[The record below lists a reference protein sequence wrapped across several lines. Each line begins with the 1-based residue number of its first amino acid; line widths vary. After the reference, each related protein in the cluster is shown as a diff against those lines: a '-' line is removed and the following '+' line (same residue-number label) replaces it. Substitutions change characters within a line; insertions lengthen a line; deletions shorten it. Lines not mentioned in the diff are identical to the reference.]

1 MNIWFIIVMTFCIA
15 VHLTATCVVS
25 VFAIKRVQYLS
36 LAWVLGLITVSL
48 IVCILLFYNYTG
60 IVNIGI
66 LHPALLLP
74 MLASAFVETIYPLGL
89 VMPGYLQ
96 MNRMVKYAI
105 PAILLIFGY
114 FVGVM
119 IVGHAPVLYSLKDII
134 DNLFLVPDVLI
145 RLVALGLIIYYI
157 IGIIRLPHSLLRSGT
172 KIPGY
177 LIAYCSWIGIIYILF
192 VILSINFSWILLYI
206 ILISLTIT
214 NISFMLQSLE
224 TLAES
229 LPMPKIKKIEDIEY
243 STKEKHQEEKSDE
256 SLKSNVDYD
265 FNEANMK
272 RFLKAEKYMQS
283 TDEWMNVGFT
293 RDTIC
298 RNVGYNRHLL
308 LQSLRS
314 QGYNNVHEYIATYR
328 IHRLYE
334 IIGSGKFSTL
344 SSLCEAVGFSTLVTA
359 RSAYKKILNRDLD
372 EDWNNR

>member
-1 MNIWFIIVMTFCIA
+1 
-15 VHLTATCVVS
+15 
-25 VFAIKRVQYLS
+25 
-36 LAWVLGLITVSL
+36 
-48 IVCILLFYNYTG
+48 
-60 IVNIGI
+60 
-66 LHPALLLP
+66 
-74 MLASAFVETIYPLGL
+74 
-89 VMPGYLQ
+89 
-96 MNRMVKYAI
+96 
-105 PAILLIFGY
+105 
-114 FVGVM
+114 
-119 IVGHAPVLYSLKDII
+119 
-134 DNLFLVPDVLI
+134 
-145 RLVALGLIIYYI
+145 
-157 IGIIRLPHSLLRSGT
+157 
-172 KIPGY
+172 
-177 LIAYCSWIGIIYILF
+177 
-192 VILSINFSWILLYI
+192 
-206 ILISLTIT
+206 
-214 NISFMLQSLE
+214 MLQSLE